1 MEKQAKIQD
10 KEVQLEVGVIDLPKI
25 DIRQYV
31 GKKAKIESAK
41 IYEGKYGLYVKVI
54 TKIVDTIGK
63 GDKKVEIRGSK
74 IFGLQQD
81 ENGVFG
87 YGKDTKLGMFLSNM
101 KAKDLKDLIGKEV
114 TLQAQVNDNNVE
126 FVSFI

>member
-10 KEVQLEVGVIDLPKI
+10 KEVQLEVGVIDLPKL

-63 GDKKVEIRGSK
+63 GDKKIEIRGSK

-81 ENGVFG
+81 ENGTFG

-101 KAKDLKDLIGKEV
+101 KANEIKDLVGKEV